1 MLEASTDSLYCSCPY
16 AQRATNVLHE
26 KDISH
31 RVELFDKEHKPEDFL
46 DLFAGITANPKARAT
61 VPTMTGRQSS
71 VGNIIGAFVKGLG
84 LSNPSFDGSLSSN
97 RDLRDKESFGA
108 T

>member
-1 MLEASTDSLYCSCPY
+1 MT
-16 AQRATNVLHE
+16 
-26 KDISH
+26 
-31 RVELFDKEHKPEDFL
+31 
-46 DLFAGITANPKARAT
+46 ITEPFNKILL
-61 VPTMTGRQSS
+61 
-71 VGNIIGAFVKGLG
+71 GNIIGAFVKGLG